1 MKKIKFLM
9 FLVCFAAMFS
19 CSEDEG
25 SDLLT
30 EQEVVLEENRGL
42 NVKRPSNFCDDNV
55 WSNAG
60 FHHSNVWL
68 RGSTAIGWTYDFTGN
83 CGLICPPLLVDYT
96 IEYQG
101 FYYDLAGNKV
111 WDPNQIFSF
120 NFIHSTID
128 TDIVFTMYARE
139 IGNHHLDGRFRIKLN
154 CESTWS
160 DWIEHTGV
168 FI

>member
-1 MKKIKFLM
+1 MKKITFLM
-9 FLVCFAAMFS
+9 LLVCFAVMFS

-30 EQEVVLEENRGL
+30 EQEVLLEENSTL
-42 NVKRPSNFCDDNV
+42 KRPSNFCNDME
-55 WSNAG
+55 WSNPG

-68 RGSTAIGWTYDFTGN
+68 RGSTAIGWTFNYTGS
-83 CGLICPPLLVDYT
+83 CGGPPCPPLLVDYN

-101 FYYDLAGNKV
+101 FYYDLNGNKI
-111 WDPNQIFSF
+111 WDPNQIFDF
-120 NFIHSTID
+120 NFYHD
-128 TDIVFTMYARE
+128 TTVTDAVFTMYARE
-139 IGNHHLDGRFRIKLN
+139 IGSHHLSGRFRIKLT

-160 DWIEHTGV
+160 DWIEYMGI